1 VQQTLQREVQQ
12 RKDGTAFVDTP
23 QEGKSSLEYREH
35 LNSAGSPTETV
46 SAHYHWTPGTEL
58 ARKDA
63 SLKKAVA

>member
-1 VQQTLQREVQQ
+1 LEREIQQ

-23 QEGKSSLEYREH
+23 QEGKSSLECRAQ
-35 LNSAGSPTETV
+35 LNAEGSPSEAV
-46 SAHYHWTPGTEL
+46 SARYHWTPGTEL